1 MTNKEVKEIGTYVK
15 SVFTDEYKYYQR
27 RCAREKRSL
36 RELKEAL
43 EALPKLLKVYRGINA
58 DITCLSDV
66 EGELKA
72 RIKAFEESVTECENM
87 RQKFGEALNIKMR
100 KHHDNKDI

>member
-1 MTNKEVKEIGTYVK
+1 MTKKEVKENGTYMR

-43 EALPKLLKVYRGINA
+43 EVLPKLLKVYRGVNA
-58 DITCLSDV
+58 DFTCISDV
-66 EGELKA
+66 EGDLKA
-72 RIKAFEESVTECENM
+72 RIEAFEESVTECENK
-87 RQKFGEALNIKMR
+87 RQKFGEVLNIKMR
-100 KHHDNKDI
+100 KK

>member
-1 MTNKEVKEIGTYVK
+1 MTKEEVKKNGTFAR
-15 SVFTDEYKYYQR
+15 SVFTAEYKYYQR
-27 RCAREKRSL
+27 RCAREKRRL

-43 EALPKLLKVYRGINA
+43 EALPKLLKVYRGIDA

-66 EGELKA
+66 EGELKVQ
-72 RIKAFEESVTECENM
+72 IKAFEESVTECENK

-100 KHHDNKDI
+100 KK